1 MSQSS
6 NILLRAIN
14 YDHTLVLAIEL
25 SNKSWVLAAQVPG
38 LPRTK
43 AQRTIE
49 PNKTALLA
57 AIDGYRARAA
67 ALGYSVER
75 VITTY
80 EAGWSGFWL
89 ARWLVAQGIEVH
101 VVQPS
106 SVPVDRR
113 MRRAKSDG
121 IDAELLLRTLLA
133 WLRGEPRV
141 CSMVPIPDEAD
152 EDARRCV
159 RERTELL
166 SDRVGLTN
174 RIGAVLATLGVG
186 DYNPLLQSRRR
197 RLTELRTGLG
207 EPIPPN
213 ALTKIERLLARLELV
228 LAQIAELER
237 KRDEVAAADAPDR
250 AGKMIQQ
257 LTSLRGIGVQS
268 ATVLVREAF
277 VRNFSNGKALGSYA
291 GLTSTPY
298 SSGGIDREQGIG
310 KAGNRRL
317 RTVMVELAW
326 LWQRYQPGAAQV
338 AWFRDRVG
346 STGRRIRKV
355 MVVAL
360 ARKLLIALW
369 RFVIDGVVPEGAVMK
384 PSIQPSPEPGSTA
397 TALQAGESE
406 GTSPIFGVAPS
417 VVLKSGAVPS
427 KLSRPE
433 CGTVAGTVIPP
444 DVRLAGEALREREL
458 TSDQHRQKNP

>member
-1 MSQSS
+1 MTHST
-6 NILLRAIN
+6 NFLLHSVD
-14 YDHTLVLAIEL
+14 YDQTLVLAIEL

-38 LPRTK
+38 FPQTK
-43 AQRTIE
+43 AKRTIK
-49 PNKTALLA
+49 PDKNALLA
-57 AIDGYRARAA
+57 AIDGYRTRAA
-67 ALGYSVER
+67 DAGHSVKR
-75 VITTY
+75 TIVTY
-80 EAGWSGFWL
+80 EAGWCGFWL
-89 ARWLVAQGIEVH
+89 ARLLKAHDIEVH

-141 CSMVPIPDEAD
+141 CSMVPVPDEAD

-159 RERTELL
+159 RERSELVCE
-166 SDRVGLTN
+166 RVGLVN
-174 RIGAVLATLGVG
+174 WIGAVLATLGAS

-197 RLTELRTGLG
+197 RLADLRTGLG
-207 EPIPPN
+207 DPIPPN
-213 ALTKIERLLARLELV
+213 ALAKIERLLTRLELV
-228 LAQIAELER
+228 LAQITELELD
-237 KRDEVAAADAPDR
+237 RDAVVETDAPDQ

-257 LTSLRGIGVQS
+257 LTRLRGIGVQS

-277 VRNFSNGKALGSYA
+277 VRHFANGKALGSYA
-291 GLTSTPY
+291 GLSPTPY

-326 LWQRYQPGAAQV
+326 LWQRYQPGSAQV
-338 AWFRDRVG
+338 IWFRERVG
-346 STGRRIRKV
+346 ATGRRVRKV

-369 RFVIDGVVPEGAVMK
+369 RFVIDGVMPEGVIMK
-384 PSIQPSPEPGSTA
+384 PSI
-397 TALQAGESE
+397 
-406 GTSPIFGVAPS
+406 
-417 VVLKSGAVPS
+417 
-427 KLSRPE
+427 
-433 CGTVAGTVIPP
+433 
-444 DVRLAGEALREREL
+444 
-458 TSDQHRQKNP
+458 

>member
-1 MSQSS
+1 MSQPS
-6 NILLRAIN
+6 IYVEALQ

-25 SNKSWVLAAQVPG
+25 SSKSWVLAAQIPG
-38 LPRTK
+38 LQKTK
-43 AQRTIE
+43 AKRTIE
-49 PNKTALLA
+49 PDKLALRS

-67 ALGYSVER
+67 AAGCQVDR
-75 VITTY
+75 VVAAY

-89 ARWLVAQGIEVH
+89 ARWLIAEEIEVH
-101 VVQPS
+101 VIQPS

-152 EDARRCV
+152 EDTRRCV
-159 RERTELL
+159 RERTELV
-166 SDRVGLTN
+166 SERVGLAN
-174 RIGAVLATLGVG
+174 RIGAVLATLGIN
-186 DYNPLLQSRRR
+186 DYNPLLKNRRR
-197 RLTELRTGLG
+197 RLITLRTALG

-213 ALTKIERLLARLELV
+213 ALAKIERLLSRLELV

-237 KRDEVAAADAPDR
+237 ERDAVAESSSPDK

-257 LTSLRGIGVQS
+257 LCSLRGIGVQS

-277 VRNFSNGKALGSYA
+277 VRRFANGKALGSYA
-291 GLTSTPY
+291 GLTATPY
-298 SSGGIDREQGIG
+298 SSGGIEREQGIG

-326 LWQRYQPGAAQV
+326 LWQRYQPGAALIN
-338 AWFRDRVG
+338 WFRERTG
-346 STGRRIRKV
+346 STGRRGRKV

-369 RFVIDGVVPEGAVMK
+369 RFAVDGVVPEGAAMK
-384 PSIQPSPEPGSTA
+384 PGI
-397 TALQAGESE
+397 
-406 GTSPIFGVAPS
+406 
-417 VVLKSGAVPS
+417 
-427 KLSRPE
+427 
-433 CGTVAGTVIPP
+433 
-444 DVRLAGEALREREL
+444 
-458 TSDQHRQKNP
+458 

>member
-1 MSQSS
+1 MVK
-6 NILLRAIN
+6 
-14 YDHTLVLAIEL
+14 VLAGE
-25 SNKSWVLAAQVPG
+25 VARGAGRRGPCR
-38 LPRTK
+38 PAFERTGGP
-43 AQRTIE
+43 APTPSEIGWHRC
-49 PNKTALLA
+49 
-57 AIDGYRARAA
+57 RAA
-67 ALGYSVER
+67 PAHF
-75 VITTY
+75 
-80 EAGWSGFWL
+80 ACL
-89 ARWLVAQGIEVH
+89 A
-101 VVQPS
+101 P
-106 SVPVDRR
+106 
-113 MRRAKSDG
+113 RRA
-121 IDAELLLRTLLA
+121 
-133 WLRGEPRV
+133 PRV
-141 CSMVPIPDEAD
+141 FDGPD

-174 RIGAVLATLGVG
+174 RIGAVLATLGVN

-197 RLTELRTGLG
+197 RLAELRTGLD

-213 ALTKIERLLARLELV
+213 ALAKIERLLARLELV

-237 KRDEVAAADAPDR
+237 ERDEVAAADAPDR

-277 VRNFSNGKALGSYA
+277 VRHFPNGKALGSYA

-346 STGRRIRKV
+346 SIGRRIRKV

-369 RFVIDGVVPEGAVMK
+369 RFVIDGVMPEGAVMK
-384 PSIQPSPEPGSTA
+384 PSI
-397 TALQAGESE
+397 
-406 GTSPIFGVAPS
+406 
-417 VVLKSGAVPS
+417 
-427 KLSRPE
+427 
-433 CGTVAGTVIPP
+433 
-444 DVRLAGEALREREL
+444 
-458 TSDQHRQKNP
+458 